1 MIDCCHLALVFG
13 VINVLQFVFYFKY
26 SLTLGENEAKL
37 ERELARFEGEQ
48 NKDRIEFHKEM
59 ARFEG
64 EQHKDRIEFHKEMAR
79 IASEIK
85 TAEMLFDLCKNVN
98 VGNAGNSNEI

>member
-1 MIDCCHLALVFG
+1 

-48 NKDRIEFHKEM
+48 NKDRI
-59 ARFEG
+59 
-64 EQHKDRIEFHKEMAR
+64 DFHKEMAR

-85 TAEMLFDLCKNVN
+85 VIIIRKIIVLQGIN
-98 VGNAGNSNEI
+98 